1 MKKILYLISAVVIST
16 SASAQIVVDTI
27 TTGTG
32 YLNQQYYQLSTGAK
46 KQAGAK
52 IWHVAFCSLTQQPGM
67 SIRFN
72 SLIGDLRFL
81 PNGDPDAS
89 LTTVDTTG
97 WSAESRLVD
106 QDSNYFIGA
115 FDQNAGS
122 SQLDYS
128 WGEYNQTS
136 HTVNAKRLFGALI
149 GTDFYVMKFS
159 LTATTNTFHIT
170 YIKLGDANETTYDLN
185 STSYASKNYIYTNLI
200 DKSVLDLEPKTSEW
214 DLFFGQYVADVG
226 GGQYYPVAGVL
237 NNLKT
242 EVVKV
247 ITHDAVN
254 QTPTGNEVFSKNNNI
269 INYTWKNAGPG
280 GVTVADTVVFF
291 MKATDGAVWKLRFT
305 GFISA
310 SAANLPGSYIL
321 EKQIMSAV
329 GLDKT
334 TQTFMEMYPNPANDM
349 VQIIVDAQNNTE
361 ISVFSLT
368 GEQVYS
374 TSVSNGLQNVQV
386 NTADLS
392 NGIYQVVVS
401 SNGNQTTKKLVV
413 NH

>member
-1 MKKILYLISAVVIST
+1 
-16 SASAQIVVDTI
+16 
-27 TTGTG
+27 
-32 YLNQQYYQLSTGAK
+32 
-46 KQAGAK
+46 
-52 IWHVAFCSLTQQPGM
+52 
-67 SIRFN
+67 
-72 SLIGDLRFL
+72 
-81 PNGDPDAS
+81 
-89 LTTVDTTG
+89 
-97 WSAESRLVD
+97 
-106 QDSNYFIGA
+106 
-115 FDQNAGS
+115 
-122 SQLDYS
+122 
-128 WGEYNQTS
+128 
-136 HTVNAKRLFGALI
+136 
-149 GTDFYVMKFS
+149 MKFS